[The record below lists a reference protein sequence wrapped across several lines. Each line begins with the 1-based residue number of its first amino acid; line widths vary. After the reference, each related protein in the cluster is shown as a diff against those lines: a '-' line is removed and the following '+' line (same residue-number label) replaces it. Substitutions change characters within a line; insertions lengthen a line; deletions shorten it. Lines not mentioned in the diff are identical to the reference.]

1 MAVEKEEP
9 AYRSSRFDNNY
20 GCMQMVEKIVAN
32 KKTCEADSKEDE
44 RCQQEEEEQLNADL
58 HRLALGVKSGFDEEP
73 HIVSEQKEEL
83 E

>member
-20 GCMQMVEKIVAN
+20 GCMQMVEKIVGN

-44 RCQQEEEEQLNADL
+44 RCQ
-58 HRLALGVKSGFDEEP
+58 
-73 HIVSEQKEEL
+73 
-83 E
+83 